1 MHADALADLI
11 EQHLPAAKA
20 GDRAAFGR
28 IVVGCQ
34 NGITAIALAI
44 TRDVATSEDIAQD
57 AFLNAWNNLS
67 RLRNPRSFLP
77 WLRQIT
83 RNLSHDALRRRKA
96 ERRVD
101 GDLDDIL
108 AVVADPTPDHPER
121 LARHQEE
128 SVVADLI
135 DELPEETREIL
146 LIYYREG
153 QSSKQVAHLLGMQDA
168 AVRKRLSR
176 ARQSL
181 RDDLLARLGE
191 LARTTA
197 PTAAFTAI
205 VVAGLTI
212 SQPAAAAGLAAA
224 GASVAGGLVGKA
236 SSAVAALGKG
246 LGKSAFGTALVG
258 KGASRLLIGAV
269 GGIVFALIAG
279 IAGVI
284 FGVRR
289 HWITAID
296 EQEKRDLAWFAA
308 AGIGTVFLFTG
319 LMAVSLL
326 HASAWLPTASFV
338 GLMVAIGA
346 MNLTWLP
353 CILARRHAREHDN
366 DPIRAARERVAE
378 RRMAWSGM
386 LIGVLLGGSG
396 LLVGLLTSGRMV
408 V

>member
-1 MHADALADLI
+1 MNADALADLI

-44 TRDVATSEDIAQD
+44 TRDVSTSEDIAQD
-57 AFLNAWNNLS
+57 AFLNAWNNLP

-83 RNLSHDALRRRKA
+83 RNLSHDALRRRKS
-96 ERRVD
+96 EKRVD

-121 LARHQEE
+121 LSRFQEE

-181 RDDLLARLGE
+181 RDDLLTRLGE
-191 LARTTA
+191 LAKATA

-205 VVAGLTI
+205 VVAGLAI

-224 GASVAGGLVGKA
+224 SATVAGSALGKM
-236 SSAVAALGKG
+236 SGALGAIGKG
-246 LGKSAFGTALVG
+246 LGKSALGSAIVG
-258 KGASRLLIGAV
+258 KGASKLLIGAA

-308 AGIGTVFLFTG
+308 AGIGAVFLFTALMTASVLAESAVLPTLTFVA
-319 LMAVSLL
+319 LMAS
-326 HASAWLPTASFV
+326 
-338 GLMVAIGA
+338 IGA

-353 CILARRHAREHDN
+353 RILARRHAREHDS
-366 DPIRAARERVAE
+366 DPVRAAKERIAE

-386 LIGVLLGGSG
+386 LIGIVLGGSG
-396 LLVGLLTSGRMV
+396 LLVGLFTSGRIG
-408 V
+408 